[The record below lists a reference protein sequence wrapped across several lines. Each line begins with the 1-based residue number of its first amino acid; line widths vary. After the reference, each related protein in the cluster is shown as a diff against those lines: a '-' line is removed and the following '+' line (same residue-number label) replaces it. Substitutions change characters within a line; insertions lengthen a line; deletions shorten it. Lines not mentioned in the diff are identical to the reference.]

1 VATNFEWDESKALK
15 NERKHKVAFEEAKT
29 VFDDPLSL
37 TIPDPDH
44 SESEDRFV
52 DIGKSSRGRILVV
65 VYTERGESIRIIS
78 SRKANKRERKQY
90 GEEN

>member
-1 VATNFEWDESKALK
+1 MTTNFEWDEAKAER

-29 VFDDPLSL
+29 VFDDSLSL

-44 SESEDRFV
+44 SETEDRFI
-52 DIGKSSRGRILVV
+52 DIGMSVNGRVLIV
-65 VYTERGESIRIIS
+65 VYVERGENIRIIS

-90 GEEN
+90 AEES